1 VRNIKEMPRRTRVV
15 IPDCPHHVTR
25 RGNRRQ
31 NVFSSDSDRTVH
43 TSLLRKYF
51 GLSHLQLAGYT
62 LMTNHVH
69 TFHTRIRQ
77 LPGQGIPSPS
87 SGFLLM
93 AEPLLL
99 LPSR

>member
-1 VRNIKEMPRRTRVV
+1 MRNIKEMPRRARVV

-25 RGNRRQ
+25 RGSRRQ

-62 LMTNHVH
+62 LITNHVH
-69 TFHTRIRQ
+69 HIPYPNSPTLFGQ
-77 LPGQGIPSPS
+77 LTLFIVPGTLWIME
-87 SGFLLM
+87 LI
-93 AEPLLL
+93 AWN
-99 LPSR
+99 